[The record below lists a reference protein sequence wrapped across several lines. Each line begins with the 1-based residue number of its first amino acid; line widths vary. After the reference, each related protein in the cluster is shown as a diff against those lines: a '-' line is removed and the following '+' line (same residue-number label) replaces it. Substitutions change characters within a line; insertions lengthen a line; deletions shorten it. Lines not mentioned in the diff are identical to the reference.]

1 KGAGRPVHPA
11 DARAFVLT
19 GLQAVDY
26 VTVFEEL
33 KPLRLIESIRPD
45 VLVKGA
51 DYSKEKVVGAVFV
64 ESYGGKVYLA
74 PLREGYSTTSILQ
87 RLGAA

>member
-1 KGAGRPVHPA
+1 
-11 DARAFVLT
+11 
-19 GLQAVDY
+19 

-33 KPLRLIESIRPD
+33 KPLHLIEAIRPD
-45 VLVKGA
+45 VLVKGS
-51 DYSKEKVVGAVFV
+51 DYRKEQVVGAVFV

-74 PLREGYSTTSILQ
+74 PVREGYSTTGILQ